1 MDEGIK
7 DIHKKIAYFK
17 HRYYLNLSIRG
28 AILAPAI
35 VLGYFLVVSLLE
47 YNLWMNRQT
56 RLSILILFF
65 ILVAFCLFKFL
76 LKPITWW
83 INKKGLG
90 EEESAK
96 IIGNYF
102 PAVSDRLLNIIQLTT
117 SSKKSSLLKASINQ
131 KAELL
136 QSVPFEK

>member
-17 HRYYLNLSIRG
+17 QRYYLNLFIRG
-28 AILAPAI
+28 AILVPAI
-35 VLGYFLVVSLLE
+35 VLGYFLVASILE

-56 RLSILILFF
+56 RLFIFVLFF
-65 ILVAFCLFKFL
+65 VVVVFCLFKFL
-76 LKPITWW
+76 LKPVTWW
-83 INKKGLG
+83 FNKKGLG

-102 PAVSDRLLNIIQLTT
+102 PAVADRLLNIIQLTT
-117 SSKKSSLLKASINQ
+117 SSKKSSLLKASIYQ
-131 KAELL
+131 KAEQL
-136 QSVPFEK
+136 QEVPF